1 MEAITSLRKFY
12 GGFATGILM
21 DWVMGCRY
29 GGFIQVFCGLH
40 GFANPPRPL
49 PTQPSCENQ
58 AMLMLL
64 TERNI
69 RKAYVIAT

>member
-1 MEAITSLRKFY
+1 MSLRKFY
-12 GGFATGILM
+12 GGFAMGILM

-29 GGFIQVFCGLH
+29 GGFILVFCGLRM
-40 GFANPPRPL
+40 GLPAPPRPL
-49 PTQPSCENQ
+49 PTQPSCENY

-64 TERNI
+64 IERNI